1 MRKFVFL
8 LFLGTSLILNAQ
20 VKWMTFSEAMTAQKI
35 QPKKII
41 IDFYA
46 DWCKPCKIMDQ
57 KTYGNSIIAN
67 YINEH
72 FYPVKFEADGNEK
85 INYLGRTFG
94 KNDTEVSNKKESLND
109 FTRFMNVSTI
119 PSTVFLD
126 DKSYPVTN
134 LNGYLTA
141 KELEVYL
148 NIIATDDYKKIE
160 TKDEWENYTNKLQS
174 KIKE

>member
-1 MRKFVFL
+1 MRKL
-8 LFLGTSLILNAQ
+8 LFLLLFGSSFILNAQ
-20 VKWMTFSEAMTAQKI
+20 VKWMTFSEAMAAQKI

-57 KTYGNSIIAN
+57 KTYGNTVISN

-85 INYLGRTFG
+85 ISYLGRQFG
-94 KNDTEVSNKKESLND
+94 KNDTEGISKTEALNN

-126 DKSYPVTN
+126 EKSNPVTN

-148 NIIATDDYKKIE
+148 TMIATDDYKKIK
-160 TKDEWENYTNKLQS
+160 TKSDWEIYTKKLQS
-174 KIKE
+174 KIRE